1 MSTTLDGRN
10 KLVDEPAD
18 DLNTV
23 AGGHAVC
30 DLRREALVVHQEEV
44 NLLHVVHQEL
54 LEAVREEVAGLRV
67 RCENEIGR
75 DRE

>member
-1 MSTTLDGRN
+1 MSTSVERRK

-18 DLNTV
+18 DLNAV
-23 AGGHAVC
+23 AGRHAVC

-54 LEAVREEVAGLRV
+54 LEAVREEVAGLQLG
-67 RCENEIGR
+67 CENEIGR
-75 DRE
+75 DKE

>member
-1 MSTTLDGRN
+1 MSTPAEERKN
-10 KLVDEPAD
+10 VVDEPAD
-18 DLNTV
+18 DLNAV
-23 AGGHAVC
+23 AGRHAVC
-30 DLRREALVVHQEEV
+30 DLRREALVVHKEEV

-67 RCENEIGR
+67 GCENEIWR